1 MAQIQCMFNNNKQ
14 LDESKIVDLLTNK
27 APRKYEAMIISQFF
41 DTKTG
46 DLVTIE
52 ENCERADTTNNIAI
66 DNFLASH
73 EYSDTMTN
81 IKRSLVFLERLMFF
95 MERRKKSSPYCSLH
109 RENTSNT
116 SRECKVLN
124 TRDA

>member
-52 ENCERADTTNNIAI
+52 ENCERADTTNNSAI

-73 EYSDTMTN
+73 EYSDTMKN
-81 IKRSLVFLERLMFF
+81 KKRSKKTKER
-95 MERRKKSSPYCSLH
+95 EDSGKKRRKKSSPYCSLH

-116 SRECKVLN
+116 SREFKVLN